1 MSVLEVLCAP
11 AVDPVMDEGTP
22 ICQMSLEMWGMWG
35 VVNLGVVAVSSYS
48 LGRTQRMWQP
58 HTAAAPQLPVEVLTH
73 VLSFIDEYD
82 PPYSTQD
89 YISFQGTLRLIFRCL
104 VASVPCL
111 WVHILLTPTLD
122 FKFASLCFHLAHNYP
137 TRIHVRATPNSAFHS
152 FCHNGLTVYQH
163 YRRLLHLAAS
173 VMSTCTEITVETQ
186 GVPSILSRI
195 SVVFRQDPPDF

>member
-1 MSVLEVLCAP
+1 
-11 AVDPVMDEGTP
+11 
-22 ICQMSLEMWGMWG
+22 
-35 VVNLGVVAVSSYS
+35 
-48 LGRTQRMWQP
+48 
-58 HTAAAPQLPVEVLTH
+58 LPVEVLTH
-73 VLSFIDEYD
+73 VLSFIDEYNL
-82 PPYSTQD
+82 PYSTQD

-122 FKFASLCFHLAHNYP
+122 FKFASLCFHLAHNYL

-163 YRRLLHLAAS
+163 YRCLLHLAAS

-186 GVPSILSRI
+186 GPCYLDITMEALTAGVPSILSRI